1 MSHNQPTDILRLPAV
16 IEQTGLARS
25 SIYRRINEDDF
36 PRPVRLSQRAIGWSR
51 HSIETWK
58 LSRLVATSKQ

>member
-1 MSHNQPTDILRLPAV
+1 MSHVQPTDFLRLPSV

-25 SIYRRINEDDF
+25 SIYRRINDGDF

-58 LSRLVATSKQ
+58 LSRLVATNKR